1 MSDNYCSQ
9 INIKQYNMVRCIDLF
24 AGAGGL
30 SEGLSEAGFHCL
42 FANEIMPI
50 YAQTYARNHVG
61 TKVLTSDIRTVD
73 AYDILQNLGIK
84 RGELDLIAGGPPCQ
98 GFSINAPIRSKEDSR
113 NHLFR
118 EYLRFVDAFAP
129 RVILIENVPGLVSFE
144 KGATLHAIIEA
155 LADLGYGAD
164 VRILGAAYYGIPQM
178 RWRTI
183 IIGFRGKEVPTE
195 AFPSP
200 LFHAPIRPNFTT
212 TFDGK
217 QLVKLPTSE
226 NLAKFTTI
234 EEAIGDL
241 PPLKCGEK
249 GDAVKDYFIGPQCEY
264 QQMMRIG
271 SGGVYNHESPRLSET
286 NLKRMK
292 YIKPGGNWTDIP
304 YDLLPKGMQKAR
316 KSDHTMRYG
325 RVHPN
330 GLAST
335 ILTKCDPHWGA
346 YFHYSQDRSFTVRE
360 AARIQSFPDHYVFY
374 GNTAEQF
381 AQVGNAVPP
390 LLAKAIGLSIINL
403 LKQE

>member
-1 MSDNYCSQ
+1 MF
-9 INIKQYNMVRCIDLF
+9 RFIDLF

-30 SEGLSEAGFHCL
+30 SEGLSGAGFHCL

-50 YAQTYARNHVG
+50 YAQTYMRNHVG
-61 TKVLTSDIRTVD
+61 TKVLTSDICTVD
-73 AYDILQNLGIK
+73 AYGILNDLGMK

-98 GFSINAPIRSKEDSR
+98 GFSINAPIRSANDSR
-113 NHLFR
+113 NHLFW

-129 RVILIENVPGLVSFE
+129 RAILIENVPGLVSFE
-144 KGATLHAIIEA
+144 KGATLHSIMEA

-164 VRILGAAYYGIPQM
+164 VRILGAAYYGVPQM

-183 IIGFRGKEVPTE
+183 IIGLRGKEVPID

-200 LFHAPIRPNFTT
+200 MFHAPIRPNFTT

-217 QLVKLPTSE
+217 QLVKFPASE
-226 NLAKFTTI
+226 SLAKFTTV
-234 EEAIGDL
+234 EDAIGDL

-249 GDAVKDYFIGPQCEY
+249 GDVIKDYLTEPQCEY
-264 QQMMRIG
+264 QQMMRVG
-271 SGGVYNHESPRLSET
+271 SGGVYNHEAPKLSET
-286 NLKRMK
+286 NLKRIK

-316 KSDHTMRYG
+316 KSNHTMRYG
-325 RVHPN
+325 RIRPD

-360 AARIQSFPDHYVFY
+360 AARIQSFPDHYVFC

-403 LKQE
+403 LK